1 MINITHVRMSQPGS
15 GHEHIVRVKWVEVG
29 GSGGAGENTRQQMVE
44 WIEGGGVAVVRRPGV
59 PEARVGVV
67 DATPKYI
74 QTYADGRWNNNL
86 LSLPRF

>member
-1 MINITHVRMSQPGS
+1 MVNITHVRMSQNGS
-15 GHEHIVRVKWVEVG
+15 GHEHIARVKWVEVG
-29 GSGGAGENTRQQMVE
+29 GGSVGENTRQEMAE
-44 WIEGGGVAVVRRPGV
+44 WIDGGGVAVVRRSGI

-67 DATPKYI
+67 DAVPKYI